1 MLNKRFITFEGGEGS
16 GKSTQIR
23 LLEKKLSKKYK
34 VIITREPGGT
44 REAELIRNLLVRGKS
59 GKWSGITE
67 VLLNFTARK
76 DHVEKIILP
85 NLKKN
90 KWVICD
96 RFSDSTLAY
105 QGYGRNVSFDIIR
118 KLNKSLINNLK
129 PALTFLLDID
139 PKIGL
144 SRSKKRPNN
153 ELRYE
158 NMPLSY
164 HKKIRNAYLD
174 IAKKNKK
181 RIKIIDASLDK
192 RDISEIIWSI
202 IQKEIKNN
210 NGN

>member
-16 GKSTQIR
+16 GKSTQIKI
-23 LLEKKLSKKYK
+23 LQNKLKRKYN

-44 REAELIRNLLVRGKS
+44 KEAEIIRDLLVKGNLN
-59 GKWSGITE
+59 KWSGMTE

-76 DHVEKIILP
+76 DHVDKIIIP

-90 KWVICD
+90 VWVLCD

-105 QGYGRNVSFDIIR
+105 QGYGRNVSMELIGN
-118 KLNKSLINNLK
+118 LNKSLINNLQPK
-129 PALTFLLDID
+129 VTFLFDID

-144 SRSKKRPNN
+144 RRSKKRNNN

-164 HKKIRNAYLD
+164 HKKIRNAYLN

-192 RDISEIIWSI
+192 NSISEIIWSF
-202 IQKEIKNN
+202 IQKELT
-210 NGN
+210 

>member
-16 GKSTQIR
+16 GKSTQIKI
-23 LLEKKLSKKYK
+23 LKNKLSKKHK

-44 REAELIRNLLVRGKS
+44 KEAELIRNLLVRGKS
-59 GKWSGITE
+59 NKWSGTTE

-76 DHVEKIILP
+76 DHVDKVILP
-85 NLKKN
+85 SLKK
-90 KWVICD
+90 KMWVLCD

-105 QGYGRNVSFDIIR
+105 QGYGRNVSEDLI
-118 KLNKSLINNLK
+118 KSLNKSLINNLK
-129 PALTFLLDID
+129 PKITFLFDID

-144 SRSKKRPNN
+144 RRSKKRNNN

-174 IAKKNKK
+174 MAKKNKK
-181 RIKIIDASLDK
+181 RIKIIDASLDE
-192 RDISEIIWSI
+192 DSISEIIWSFV
-202 IQKEIKNN
+202 QKELP
-210 NGN
+210 

>member
-16 GKSTQIR
+16 GKSTQIKI
-23 LLEKKLSKKYK
+23 LQNKLKRKYN

-44 REAELIRNLLVRGKS
+44 KEAEIIRDLLVKGNLN
-59 GKWSGITE
+59 KWSGMTE

-76 DHVEKIILP
+76 DHVDKIIIP

-90 KWVICD
+90 VWVLCD

-105 QGYGRNVSFDIIR
+105 QGYGRNVSMELIR
-118 KLNKSLINNLK
+118 NLNKSLINNLQPK
-129 PALTFLLDID
+129 VTFLFDID

-144 SRSKKRPNN
+144 RRSKKRNNN

-164 HKKIRNAYLD
+164 HKKIRNAYLN

-192 RDISEIIWSI
+192 NSISEIIWSF
-202 IQKEIKNN
+202 IQKELT
-210 NGN
+210 

>member
-16 GKSTQIR
+16 GKSTQIKI
-23 LLEKKLSKKYK
+23 LKNKLSKKHK

-44 REAELIRNLLVRGKS
+44 KEAELIRNLLVRGKS
-59 GKWSGITE
+59 NKWSGTTE

-76 DHVEKIILP
+76 DHVDKVILP
-85 NLKKN
+85 SLKK
-90 KWVICD
+90 KMWVLCD

-105 QGYGRNVSFDIIR
+105 QGYGRNVSENLI
-118 KLNKSLINNLK
+118 KSLNKSLINNLK
-129 PALTFLLDID
+129 PKITFLFDID

-144 SRSKKRPNN
+144 RRSKKRNNN

-174 IAKKNKK
+174 MAKKNKK
-181 RIKIIDASLDK
+181 RIKIIDASLDE
-192 RDISEIIWSI
+192 DSISEIIWSFV
-202 IQKEIKNN
+202 QKELP
-210 NGN
+210 

>member
-16 GKSTQIR
+16 GKSTQIKI
-23 LLEKKLSKKYK
+23 LKNKLSKKHK

-44 REAELIRNLLVRGKS
+44 TEAELIRKLLVKGKS
-59 GKWSGITE
+59 NKWSGTTE

-76 DHVEKIILP
+76 DHVERIIIP
-85 NLKKN
+85 SLKN
-90 KWVICD
+90 GKWVLCD

-105 QGYGRNVSFDIIR
+105 QGYGRNVSENLIR
-118 KLNKSLINNLK
+118 NLNRSLINNLK
-129 PALTFLLDID
+129 PSLTILLDID
-139 PKIGL
+139 PNVGL
-144 SRSKKRPNN
+144 GRSKRRNNN

-164 HKKIRNAYLD
+164 HKKIRSAYLD

-192 RDISEIIWSI
+192 DLISEIIWSF
-202 IQKEIKNN
+202 IQKELT
-210 NGN
+210 

>member
-16 GKSTQIR
+16 GKSTQIKI
-23 LLEKKLSKKYK
+23 LKNKLSKKHK
-34 VIITREPGGT
+34 VIVTREPGGT
-44 REAELIRNLLVRGKS
+44 TEAELIRKLLVKGKS
-59 GKWSGITE
+59 KKWSGTTE

-76 DHVEKIILP
+76 DHVDKIIIP
-85 NLKKN
+85 SLKN
-90 KWVICD
+90 GKWVLCD

-105 QGYGRNVSFDIIR
+105 QGYGRNVSENLIR
-118 KLNKSLINNLK
+118 NLNRSLINNLK
-129 PALTFLLDID
+129 PSLTILLDID
-139 PKIGL
+139 PNVGL
-144 SRSKKRPNN
+144 GRSKRRNNN

-192 RDISEIIWSI
+192 DSISEIIWSF
-202 IQKEIKNN
+202 IQKELT
-210 NGN
+210 

>member
-1 MLNKRFITFEGGEGS
+1 VLNKRFITFEGGEGS
-16 GKSTQIR
+16 GKSTQIKI
-23 LLEKKLSKKYK
+23 LKNKLSKKHK

-44 REAELIRNLLVRGKS
+44 TEAELIRKLLVKGKS
-59 GKWSGITE
+59 NKWSGATE

-76 DHVEKIILP
+76 DHVDKIIIP
-85 NLKKN
+85 NLKN
-90 KWVICD
+90 GKWVLCD

-105 QGYGRNVSFDIIR
+105 QGYGRNVSE
-118 KLNKSLINNLK
+118 KLIKNLNRSLINNLK
-129 PALTFLLDID
+129 PSLTFLLDID
-139 PKIGL
+139 PNVGL
-144 SRSKKRPNN
+144 GRSKRRNNN

-192 RDISEIIWSI
+192 DSISEIIWSF
-202 IQKEIKNN
+202 IQKELT
-210 NGN
+210 

>member
-1 MLNKRFITFEGGEGS
+1 VLNKRFITFEGGEGS
-16 GKSTQIR
+16 GKSTQIKI
-23 LLEKKLSKKYK
+23 LQNKLKRKYN

-44 REAELIRNLLVRGKS
+44 KEAEIIRDLLVKGNLN
-59 GKWSGITE
+59 KWSGMTE

-76 DHVEKIILP
+76 DHVDKIIIP

-90 KWVICD
+90 VWVLCD

-105 QGYGRNVSFDIIR
+105 QGYGRNVSMELIR
-118 KLNKSLINNLK
+118 NLNKSLINNLQPK
-129 PALTFLLDID
+129 VTFLFDID

-144 SRSKKRPNN
+144 RRSKKRNNN

-164 HKKIRNAYLD
+164 HKKIRNAYLN

-192 RDISEIIWSI
+192 NSISEIIWSF
-202 IQKEIKNN
+202 IQKELT
-210 NGN
+210 

>member
-16 GKSTQIR
+16 GKSTQIKI
-23 LLEKKLSKKYK
+23 LKNKLSKKHK

-44 REAELIRNLLVRGKS
+44 TEAELIRKLLVKGKS
-59 GKWSGITE
+59 NKWSGTTE

-76 DHVEKIILP
+76 DHVDKIIIP
-85 NLKKN
+85 NLKN
-90 KWVICD
+90 GKWVLCD

-105 QGYGRNVSFDIIR
+105 QGYGRNVSENLIR
-118 KLNKSLINNLK
+118 NLNRSLINNLK
-129 PALTFLLDID
+129 PSLTILLDID
-139 PKIGL
+139 PNVGL
-144 SRSKKRPNN
+144 GRSKRRNNN

-192 RDISEIIWSI
+192 DSISEIIWSF
-202 IQKEIKNN
+202 IQKELT
-210 NGN
+210 

>member
-1 MLNKRFITFEGGEGS
+1 VLNRRFITFEGGEGS
-16 GKSTQIR
+16 GKSTQIKILR
-23 LLEKKLSKKYK
+23 NKLSKRHK

-44 REAELIRNLLVRGKS
+44 KEAELIRDLLVKGRS
-59 GKWSGITE
+59 NKWSGTTE

-76 DHVEKIILP
+76 DHVDKVILP
-85 NLKKN
+85 NLKN
-90 KWVICD
+90 GKWVLCD

-105 QGYGRNVSFDIIR
+105 QGYGRNVDKNLI
-118 KLNKSLINNLK
+118 KGLNTSLINNLK
-129 PALTFLLDID
+129 PKITFLFDLD

-144 SRSKKRPNN
+144 GRSRKRSNN

-158 NMPLSY
+158 NMPLGY

-192 RDISEIIWSI
+192 DSISEIIWSF
-202 IQKEIKNN
+202 IQKELT
-210 NGN
+210 